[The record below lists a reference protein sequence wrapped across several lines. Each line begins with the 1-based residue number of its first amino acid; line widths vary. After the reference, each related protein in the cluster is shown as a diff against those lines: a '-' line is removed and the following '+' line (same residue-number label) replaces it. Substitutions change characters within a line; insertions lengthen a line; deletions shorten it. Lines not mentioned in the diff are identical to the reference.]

1 MGIGARL
8 NLGWSLAT
16 DSDVEGQFPQP
27 FQDLQQAR
35 FGGERYGDDDEI
47 DPMLTRKTASSL
59 FLPSLW

>member
-1 MGIGARL
+1 
-8 NLGWSLAT
+8 LGWRLAT

-59 FLPSLW
+59 FLPSLS